1 MFGGQIVQTRFFG
14 KSCEHDWWT
23 NRLNVA
29 DGKKSFEH
37 GLWAS
42 PVNMIGGQI
51 LLTWLMGK
59 SFEQVWWKIRLNM
72 VGEKFLWTCLVGFG
86 SVWL

>member
-29 DGKKSFEH
+29 DGNSVCEPIVQPLHWFV
-37 GLWAS
+37 GQD
-42 PVNMIGGQI
+42 PVNMISS
-51 LLTWLMGK
+51 LD
-59 SFEQVWWKIRLNM
+59 S
-72 VGEKFLWTCLVGFG
+72 
-86 SVWL
+86 